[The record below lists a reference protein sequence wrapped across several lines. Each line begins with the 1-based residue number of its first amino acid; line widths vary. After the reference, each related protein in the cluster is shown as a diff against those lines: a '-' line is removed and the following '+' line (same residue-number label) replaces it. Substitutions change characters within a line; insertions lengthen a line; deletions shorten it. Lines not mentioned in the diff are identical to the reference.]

1 MCVCVY
7 TPYSSSSVLR
17 SRKRPD
23 GCPSGVHLDQLASA
37 TLELRE
43 LQRVLRMYVPLSV
56 CLYAGIRIES
66 NFSVTPS
73 PGPEHS
79 NTENTPIA
87 ISDNYVLVV

>member
-1 MCVCVY
+1 MCVCVCI
-7 TPYSSSSVLR
+7 LR
-17 SRKRPD
+17 AQVARF
-23 GCPSGVHLDQLASA
+23 SGPEKHPMVVPVELHLDQLASA

-87 ISDNYVLVV
+87 ISDN